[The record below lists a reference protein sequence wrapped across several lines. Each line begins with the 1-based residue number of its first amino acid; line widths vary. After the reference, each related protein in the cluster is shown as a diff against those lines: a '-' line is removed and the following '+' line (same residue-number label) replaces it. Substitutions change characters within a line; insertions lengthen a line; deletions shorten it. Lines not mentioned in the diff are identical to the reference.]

1 MESRSITLESSTE
14 SLAWSYIRSLE
25 KGFYIRTK
33 YDSKLVKVLEEIL
46 RRNYCK
52 FKIEFLINENKQ
64 LTIKSPGGF
73 IKYEYR
79 KREITG
85 EKTMLKNERV
95 RGLVS
100 EATVGSY
107 YGAPRSSVPFSWRE
121 DLICGTEDNGQETP
135 EDSTFHAPKN

>member
-1 MESRSITLESSTE
+1 M
-14 SLAWSYIRSLE
+14 WSYIRSLE

-95 RGLVS
+95 RGLVP
-100 EATVGSY
+100 EVTVGTY
-107 YGAPRSSVPFSWRE
+107 YRITRPDLSSTRGPNPV
-121 DLICGTEDNGQETP
+121 CGTEDHKGETP
-135 EDSTFHAPKN
+135 EDTIVHAQ